1 HLCTNLCS
9 SISAHVFGVKQN
21 VHVLVVVHGVGGAGA
36 LPALGSV
43 RVAACARRLRRSDR
57 CRLDMLA
64 KGPWFARA
72 CLARARAA
80 FGVSRVS
87 MLRRFDFAPG
97 LFSRFLCSRCALSRA
112 RQEGAVPYGMA
123 GPHPGVGQATPL
135 ARSITWVGNI

>member
-1 HLCTNLCS
+1 MKSPYFTGTNFSFYEEMPARWHGHAGQS
-9 SISAHVFGVKQN
+9 SPSY
-21 VHVLVVVHGVGGAGA
+21 
-36 LPALGSV
+36 ST
-43 RVAACARRLRRSDR
+43 
-57 CRLDMLA
+57 
-64 KGPWFARA
+64 
-72 CLARARAA
+72 A